1 MADAAKIK
9 TRAISDIMLI
19 LIGPMDETVV
29 TVVTVVT
36 VFGFHGFEIYSGDWD

>member
-29 TVVTVVT
+29 TV
-36 VFGFHGFEIYSGDWD
+36 FGFHGFEIYSGDWD